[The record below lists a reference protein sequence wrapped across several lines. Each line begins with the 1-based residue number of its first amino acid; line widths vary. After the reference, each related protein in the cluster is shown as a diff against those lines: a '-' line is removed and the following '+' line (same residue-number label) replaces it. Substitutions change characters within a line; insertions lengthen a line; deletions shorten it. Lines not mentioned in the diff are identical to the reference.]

1 MSDIKIFTADLAS
14 EKHCEAIRELLDEYA
29 HDPLEGGKG
38 LAPEVLARL
47 TEGLRQQSAAL
58 VLLAG
63 VEADIVGIA
72 VCLWGFSTFAA
83 RPAINIHDLAV
94 SRVCRG
100 RGIGTLLIAEV
111 EHRAREK
118 NCARITLEVRAEN
131 RAARDLY
138 ARCGFVGAD
147 QEVPDTVTLFCVKPL

>member
-1 MSDIKIFTADLAS
+1 M
-14 EKHCEAIRELLDEYA
+14 
-29 HDPLEGGKG
+29 
-38 LAPEVLARL
+38 
-47 TEGLRQQSAAL
+47 
-58 VLLAG
+58 LLAG

-72 VCLWGFSTFAA
+72 VCLWGFSTFAG

-94 SRVCRG
+94 SRACRS

-111 EHRAREK
+111 ERRAREK